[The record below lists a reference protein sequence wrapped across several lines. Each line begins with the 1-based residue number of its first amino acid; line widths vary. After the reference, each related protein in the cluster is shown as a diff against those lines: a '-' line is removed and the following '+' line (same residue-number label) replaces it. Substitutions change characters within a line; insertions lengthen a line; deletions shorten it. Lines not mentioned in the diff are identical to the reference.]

1 MTDPLS
7 LAAALLAA
15 HPEADVAPADLAP
28 LFQTLAPFA
37 LRPGEALCAEDD
49 PGSALFVLAEGT
61 VRVTKNDLGGT
72 PRVVN
77 EVAGPTLLG
86 HVGVIERARRSA
98 TVHALTDCRGGVVDL
113 AGFQHWMR
121 DIGPT
126 GRALRRLLL
135 ASLTRQL
142 VRGNEHLRGLVAA
155 RAQPSGSAFLRA
167 SGIVEGWTDE
177 ATASAADPA
186 GSMGRRA

>member
-1 MTDPLS
+1 
-7 LAAALLAA
+7 
-15 HPEADVAPADLAP
+15 
-28 LFQTLAPFA
+28 
-37 LRPGEALCAEDD
+37 
-49 PGSALFVLAEGT
+49 
-61 VRVTKNDLGGT
+61 
-72 PRVVN
+72 
-77 EVAGPTLLG
+77 
-86 HVGVIERARRSA
+86 
-98 TVHALTDCRGGVVDL
+98 VVDL

-142 VRGNEHLRGLVAA
+142 VQGNEHLRTLVAA

-177 ATASAADPA
+177 ATAPTADLA
-186 GSMGRRA
+186 GLAGRGA